1 MMAQAETGTPSVS
14 KSSWRALF
22 RIGSIS
28 FLISAL
34 LSVLFFVLLL
44 ALNPPSDTAGLLNF
58 IRTQRQTFIL
68 VQSFLVVEGL
78 FILPVI
84 LVLYPALKDVNRSIV
99 LIAVSL
105 GGLGLIFHFAS
116 VTSSLS
122 LVGLS
127 DGYST
132 ATSTTTQAAYLAS
145 AVAVHGVD
153 DSTTAVNNLF
163 FSLFGFL
170 ASWVM
175 LKSASFGKLA
185 GYPGVVW
192 GVVGTAITAL
202 PALDIQ
208 GIVSIVVGLL
218 QVVWLAV
225 VGLRLWR
232 LG

>member
-1 MMAQAETGTPSVS
+1 MPAKSD
-14 KSSWRALF
+14 SSWRALL

-28 FLISAL
+28 CLISAV
-34 LSVLFFVLLL
+34 LSVVFFILLIS
-44 ALNPPSDTAGLLNF
+44 LNPPSDTAGLLNF
-58 IRTQRQTFIL
+58 VGAQRQTFIN
-68 VQSFLVVEGL
+68 VQAYLVVEGL
-78 FILPVI
+78 FILPVV
-84 LVLYPALKDVNRSIV
+84 LVMYPALKDVNRSIV
-99 LIAVSL
+99 LIAAAL

-127 DGYST
+127 DGYSA
-132 ATSTTTQAAYLAS
+132 ATSSTSQAAYLAS

-163 FSLFGFL
+163 FSLFGFF

-175 LKSASFGKLA
+175 LKSATFGKLA
-185 GYPGVVW
+185 GYPGIVW
-192 GVVGTAITAL
+192 GVVGTAVTAL

-218 QVVWLAV
+218 QVLWLAV
-225 VGLRLWR
+225 VGLRLRR
-232 LG
+232 LS